1 MKILGIEHLGIAVDS
16 INSSAPFWKHVL
28 NIAHSSTESVEKEKV
43 IDESEAPSLDQNE
56 NFSKLYD
63 YPLKLN
69 KKTLM
74 NILILGSG
82 GREHAFALKIA
93 DSKLTDKLYVA
104 PGNSGTQQIATNI
117 PLNINDFEQVKK
129 KSLELGI
136 SMIIVG
142 PEAPLVNGIHDF
154 FAKDKETN
162 SIAIIGPKQNL
173 S

>member
-1 MKILGIEHLGIAVDS
+1 
-16 INSSAPFWKHVL
+16 
-28 NIAHSSTESVEKEKV
+28 
-43 IDESEAPSLDQNE
+43 
-56 NFSKLYD
+56 
-63 YPLKLN
+63 
-69 KKTLM
+69 M

-117 PLNINDFEQVKK
+117 PININDFEQVKK

-142 PEAPLVNGIHDF
+142 PEDPLVNGIHDF

-162 SIAIIGPKQNL
+162 SIAIIGPKQNAASL
-173 S
+173 EGSKDFAKKFLVRHKIPTACYATFTRENIKEGFKFLKTLTPPYVLKARF